1 MPYEFNSS
9 DLEASLLYMEKHF
22 SQCMITNRKYEW
34 EAMQKMCCAIQYGGK
49 ITQELD
55 RDLFFTYGYL
65 WIREEIFGGNF

>member
-1 MPYEFNSS
+1 
-9 DLEASLLYMEKHF
+9 
-22 SQCMITNRKYEW
+22 MITNRNYVW
-34 EAMQKMCCAIQYGGK
+34 DSMQKMCCAFQYGGK